1 MDAKKRYSAAPAMDF
16 PGHFEQIFQQLNYQR
31 VHGQLCDC
39 VIVVGSRHFKAHRS
53 VLAACSTHFRAL
65 FTVAEGDASMN
76 MIQLDSEVVT
86 AEAFAALVDMMYT
99 STLMLGES
107 NVMDVLLAASHLH
120 LNNVVK
126 ACKHYLTTRT
136 LPMSPSSDRAAHHH
150 PQQEQQR
157 HRQQQHQQVA
167 DLAVN
172 PTLAANANLAANA
185 ATSKLQRSFL
195 LQQLGLSLVSSAL
208 GGMEDDR
215 AGNVVGSRV
224 VDQRASF
231 PIRRFHKRK
240 PSLALGLSEERPRQ
254 RQRPSAPNLGL
265 LGEEGVNA
273 EREDGALLSPDSHK
287 MGDESK
293 LDPAITGLA
302 AASQD
307 DPQMPSQSDSGRCE
321 EENLGRIQGVN
332 KEEDMDDQ
340 DQQDSRAGVKI
351 KSGTE
356 EEENE
361 EEEQKVKL
369 QVVVKR
375 EPLSSPEP
383 ADEIS
388 DVTSQAEGSD
398 PPEPGCQEDEEKVEL
413 SPESSDRSF
422 TSEPQP
428 SSDSLLQPSSQLILK
443 SSIGGG
449 GTNGGGFGLS
459 GKPGFSISSFL
470 SQKDFATGSSGM
482 VAGEDDLPN
491 TTTGDAVAHRFLLR
505 QEAAGT
511 SGSASSSLLQ
521 SGPLSGESR
530 SSFGDNLQADSLFL
544 RPLHDGLGNPRGN
557 GGNSRGGR
565 GGVDPFDLEFQRSSL
580 GLHSLGR
587 PSRETGG
594 VSGTGLSYPGYRR
607 IAPKMTT
614 GMGGEEAVGGILQDA
629 ASSSSS
635 LAGPLLLNENGGYE
649 MSGNRPTSLPPQLT
663 RASADVLSKCK
674 KALSEHNVLVVE
686 GARKYACKI
695 CCKTFLTLTDCKKH
709 IRVHTGEKPYACLKC
724 GKRFS
729 QSSHLYKH
737 SKTTCL
743 RWQNSNMSNALL

>member
-1 MDAKKRYSAAPAMDF
+1 MDF

-65 FTVAEGDASMN
+65 FTVAEGDSSMN

-107 NVMDVLLAASHLH
+107 NVMDILLAASHLH

-136 LPMSPSSDRAAHHH
+136 LPMSPPSDRPIHHH
-150 PQQEQQR
+150 AQQEQQR
-157 HRQQQHQQVA
+157 HRQQQQQVA
-167 DLAVN
+167 DMAVN
-172 PTLAANANLAANA
+172 PSLGANANLSANA
-185 ATSKLQRSFL
+185 VTSKMQRSFL

-208 GGMEDDR
+208 GGMEEDGVGDI
-215 AGNVVGSRV
+215 VGSRV
-224 VDQRASF
+224 EQRASF

-254 RQRPSAPNLGL
+254 RQRPSVPNLGL
-265 LGEEGVNA
+265 LGEGGGNTDREEG
-273 EREDGALLSPDSHK
+273 GLLSPDSHK
-287 MGDESK
+287 MGDDSK
-293 LDPAITGLA
+293 KDGAITGLVA
-302 AASQD
+302 QD

-321 EENLGRIQGVN
+321 GEDLGRMQGVN
-332 KEEDMDDQ
+332 KEEDMEDQ
-340 DQQDSRAGVKI
+340 DQHDSRAGVKI

-356 EEENE
+356 EDEAEEQ
-361 EEEQKVKL
+361 EQKVA
-369 QVVVKR
+369 VKR

-398 PPEPGCQEDEEKVEL
+398 PAEPGGREEEEEEKAEL

-428 SSDSLLQPSSQLILK
+428 NSDSLLQPSSQLLLK
-443 SSIGGG
+443 SGVGGG
-449 GTNGGGFGLS
+449 SGGRGGFGCNSELG

-470 SQKDFATGSSGM
+470 SPKDFRSGGSGM
-482 VAGEDDLPN
+482 VSGEDELPN
-491 TTTGDAVAHRFLLR
+491 TTTGDAVAHHFLLR
-505 QEAAGT
+505 QDAAGP
-511 SGSASSSLLQ
+511 SGSASSLLQ
-521 SGPLSGESR
+521 SGPLSAESHSGFR
-530 SSFGDNLQADSLFL
+530 DSLQADSLFL
-544 RPLHDGLGNPRGN
+544 RPMHDGLGNPRATGES
-557 GGNSRGGR
+557 GS
-565 GGVDPFDLEFQRSSL
+565 GGVDPFSLDFQHSSL
-580 GLHSLGR
+580 GLHSIGR
-587 PSRETGG
+587 PSRGAGG
-594 VSGTGLSYPGYRR
+594 ASSAALGYPGYRR

-614 GMGGEEAVGGILQDA
+614 GMGGEEGVSAVLQDA

-635 LAGPLLLNENGGYE
+635 LASPLLLNKNGGYE
-649 MSGNRPTSLPPQLT
+649 MNSGRPTSLPPQLT

-743 RWQNSNMSNALL
+743 RWQNSNMANGLL

>member
-1 MDAKKRYSAAPAMDF
+1 MDF
-16 PGHFEQIFQQLNYQR
+16 PSHFEQIFRQLNYQR
-31 VHGQLCDC
+31 MHGQLCDC
-39 VIVVGSRHFKAHRS
+39 VIAVGARHFKAHRS

-65 FTVAEGDASMN
+65 FTVADGDGGMN

-136 LPMSPSSDRAAHHH
+136 LPMSPSGDRAPPHR
-150 PQQEQQR
+150 QQEQQR
-157 HRQQQHQQVA
+157 HRQHA
-167 DLAVN
+167 AALVN
-172 PTLAANANLAANA
+172 PALAADANLAATA

-208 GGMEDDR
+208 GGMEDDGLGGR
-215 AGNVVGSRV
+215 AAE
-224 VDQRASF
+224 QRDSF

-240 PSLALGLSEERPRQ
+240 ASPGLSEERPRQ

-265 LGEEGVNA
+265 LSEEGGNA
-273 EREDGALLSPDSHK
+273 DRVEGALLSPDSHK
-287 MGDESK
+287 MGDDSK
-293 LDPAITGLA
+293 LD
-302 AASQD
+302 ASMLRAPQD
-307 DPQMPSQSDSGRCE
+307 DPQMPSQSDGGRCE
-321 EENLGRIQGVN
+321 GDAAGMTQGGVG
-332 KEEDMDDQ
+332 KEEDMEDD
-340 DQQDSRAGVKI
+340 DRKTNRVKI
-351 KSGTE
+351 KSGSE
-356 EEENE
+356 EEEE
-361 EEEQKVKL
+361 AEQKVL
-369 QVVVKR
+369 VKQ

-398 PPEPGCQEDEEKVEL
+398 PAEPASQEEEEKVEP

-422 TSEPQP
+422 ASEPQP
-428 SSDSLLQPSSQLILK
+428 SSDSLLRSGSQLLLK
-443 SSIGGG
+443 SGMGGG
-449 GTNGGGFGLS
+449 GGGFACSNALN
-459 GKPGFSISSFL
+459 GKPDFTISSFVGPKNFG
-470 SQKDFATGSSGM
+470 SGTGVLMG
-482 VAGEDDLPN
+482 GEDDLPN
-491 TTTGDAVAHRFLLR
+491 TTTGDAVAHNFLLR
-505 QEAAGT
+505 QEASGP
-511 SGSASSSLLQ
+511 SGSAPSTLLQ
-521 SGPLSGESR
+521 SSPG
-530 SSFGDNLQADSLFL
+530 SSEGRTRFGNNLQADSLFL
-544 RPLHDGLGNPRGN
+544 HPLRDTYGNA
-557 GGNSRGGR
+557 GGSRGSGGC
-565 GGVDPFDLEFQRSSL
+565 GGVDPFGLDFQRSNL
-580 GLHSLGR
+580 GFHSVER
-587 PSRETGG
+587 PPRGA
-594 VSGTGLSYPGYRR
+594 SGATPTVLSYPGFRR
-607 IAPKMTT
+607 MAPKISDSV
-614 GMGGEEAVGGILQDA
+614 GRDEGGAPQDS

-635 LAGPLLLNENGGYE
+635 LVRPMLLSESSGYDVAGG
-649 MSGNRPTSLPPQLT
+649 RPTSLPPQLT

>member
-1 MDAKKRYSAAPAMDF
+1 MDF

-31 VHGQLCDC
+31 VHSQLCDC

-107 NVMDVLLAASHLH
+107 NVMDILLAASHLH

-136 LPMSPSSDRAAHHH
+136 LPMSPSSDRSTHHH
-150 PQQEQQR
+150 PQQDQQR
-157 HRQQQHQQVA
+157 HRQQHQVA
-167 DLAVN
+167 ELTVN
-172 PTLAANANLAANA
+172 PTLAANASLAANS
-185 ATSKLQRSFL
+185 ATSKLQRSFM

-208 GGMEDDR
+208 GGMEEDVV
-215 AGNVVGSRV
+215 GNVVGSRTV
-224 VDQRASF
+224 EQRASF

-265 LGEEGVNA
+265 LGEDRVNA
-273 EREDGALLSPDSHK
+273 EREEGVLLSPDSHK
-287 MGDESK
+287 MGDEIK
-293 LDPAITGLA
+293 LDAAITGRVV
-302 AASQD
+302 SQD
-307 DPQMPSQSDSGRCE
+307 DPQMPSQSDSGHCE
-321 EENLGRIQGVN
+321 GEDLGRTQGGVG
-332 KEEDMDDQ
+332 KEEDMGDRDHQ
-340 DQQDSRAGVKI
+340 DNRTGVKM

-356 EEENE
+356 EEED
-361 EEEQKVKL
+361 EEQK
-369 QVVVKR
+369 VVVKR

-383 ADEIS
+383 TDEIS

-398 PPEPGCQEDEEKVEL
+398 PAEPGGQEEEKVEL

-422 TSEPQP
+422 TSET
-428 SSDSLLQPSSQLILK
+428 QPSSQLLLK
-443 SSIGGG
+443 SSMGGG
-449 GTNGGGFGLS
+449 SGVGGSFGCNNGLNS
-459 GKPGFSISSFL
+459 KPGFNISSFL
-470 SQKDFATGSSGM
+470 GTKDFGSGD
-482 VAGEDDLPN
+482 AGLIGGEDDLPN
-491 TTTGDAVAHRFLLR
+491 TTTGDAVAHHFLLR
-505 QEAAGT
+505 QEAAEPQ
-511 SGSASSSLLQ
+511 SSASSSLLQ
-521 SGPLSGESR
+521 SGPH
-530 SSFGDNLQADSLFL
+530 SFGDNLQADSLFL
-544 RPLHDGLGNPRGN
+544 RPLHEGLGNPRGS
-557 GGNSRGGR
+557 GGS
-565 GGVDPFDLEFQRSSL
+565 GGVDPFGLDFQRSSL

-587 PSRETGG
+587 PSRGAGG
-594 VSGTGLSYPGYRR
+594 APATTLGYPGYRR
-607 IAPKMTT
+607 IAPKMT
-614 GMGGEEAVGGILQDA
+614 GSMGAEEGVAGVLQDA
-629 ASSSSS
+629 SSSSSS
-635 LAGPLLLNENGGYE
+635 LASPLLLNESGGYE
-649 MSGNRPTSLPPQLT
+649 MNSGRPTSLPPHLT

>member
-1 MDAKKRYSAAPAMDF
+1 MDF
-16 PGHFEQIFQQLNYQR
+16 PGHFDQIFQQLNYQR

-107 NVMDVLLAASHLH
+107 NVMDILLAASHLH

-136 LPMSPSSDRAAHHH
+136 LPMSPTSDRLAHHH

-157 HRQQQHQQVA
+157 HRQQQQQQVA
-167 DLAVN
+167 DLA
-172 PTLAANANLAANA
+172 ANANLANA

-208 GGMEDDR
+208 GGMEEDGV
-215 AGNVVGSRV
+215 GNGVGSRV

-240 PSLALGLSEERPRQ
+240 PSMALGLSEERPRQ

-265 LGEEGVNA
+265 LGAEAMNT
-273 EREDGALLSPDSHK
+273 EREDGGLLSPDSHK

-293 LDPAITGLA
+293 LDGAMTGLVGV
-302 AASQD
+302 SQD
-307 DPQMPSQSDSGRCE
+307 DPQMPSQSDSGHCE
-321 EENLGRIQGVN
+321 GEGKMQGGVR
-332 KEEDMDDQ
+332 KEEDMEDQ
-340 DQQDSRAGVKI
+340 EHQNNRAGVKI

-356 EEENE
+356 EEEEAE
-361 EEEQKVKL
+361 EREQKVL
-369 QVVVKR
+369 VKQ

-383 ADEIS
+383 TDETS
-388 DVTSQAEGSD
+388 DVPSQAE
-398 PPEPGCQEDEEKVEL
+398 PGGQGEKAEL

-422 TSEPQP
+422 TSEPLT
-428 SSDSLLQPSSQLILK
+428 SSDSLLLK
-443 SSIGGG
+443 SSMGGG
-449 GTNGGGFGLS
+449 NGVGGDFGCSSGLG

-470 SQKDFATGSSGM
+470 SPKVFGSAGSGL
-482 VAGEDDLPN
+482 VSGEDDLPN
-491 TTTGDAVAHRFLLR
+491 TTTGDAVAHHFLLR
-505 QEAAGT
+505 QEAAGP
-511 SGSASSSLLQ
+511 SGSTSSSLLKA
-521 SGPLSGESR
+521 GPLGGESR
-530 SSFGDNLQADSLFL
+530 NGFGDNLQADSLFL
-544 RPLHDGLGNPRGN
+544 RPLHDGLGAPRGSAN
-557 GGNSRGGR
+557 GGR
-565 GGVDPFDLEFQRSSL
+565 GGMDPFGLDFQRSSL

-587 PSRETGG
+587 PSRGAGG
-594 VSGTGLSYPGYRR
+594 ACTTAQNYPGYRR
-607 IAPKMTT
+607 IAPKMSS
-614 GMGGEEAVGGILQDA
+614 GMGGEEGVGGVLQDA

-635 LAGPLLLNENGGYE
+635 LASPLLLNESGGYE
-649 MSGNRPTSLPPQLT
+649 MNNGRPTSLPPHLT

-737 SKTTCL
+737 CKTTCL

>member
-1 MDAKKRYSAAPAMDF
+1 MVI
-16 PGHFEQIFQQLNYQR
+16 ETT
-31 VHGQLCDC
+31 VC
-39 VIVVGSRHFKAHRS
+39 V
-53 VLAACSTHFRAL
+53 L
-65 FTVAEGDASMN
+65 
-76 MIQLDSEVVT
+76 QVVT

-157 HRQQQHQQVA
+157 HRQQQHQQVT

-293 LDPAITGLA
+293 LDPVITGLA

-369 QVVVKR
+369 QVC
-375 EPLSSPEP
+375 LFS
-383 ADEIS
+383 
-388 DVTSQAEGSD
+388 G
-398 PPEPGCQEDEEKVEL
+398 QEY
-413 SPESSDRSF
+413 F
-422 TSEPQP
+422 
-428 SSDSLLQPSSQLILK
+428 
-443 SSIGGG
+443 
-449 GTNGGGFGLS
+449 
-459 GKPGFSISSFL
+459 
-470 SQKDFATGSSGM
+470 
-482 VAGEDDLPN
+482 
-491 TTTGDAVAHRFLLR
+491 HR
-505 QEAAGT
+505 
-511 SGSASSSLLQ
+511 
-521 SGPLSGESR
+521 
-530 SSFGDNLQADSLFL
+530 
-544 RPLHDGLGNPRGN
+544 
-557 GGNSRGGR
+557 
-565 GGVDPFDLEFQRSSL
+565 
-580 GLHSLGR
+580 
-587 PSRETGG
+587 
-594 VSGTGLSYPGYRR
+594 
-607 IAPKMTT
+607 
-614 GMGGEEAVGGILQDA
+614 
-629 ASSSSS
+629 
-635 LAGPLLLNENGGYE
+635 
-649 MSGNRPTSLPPQLT
+649 
-663 RASADVLSKCK
+663 
-674 KALSEHNVLVVE
+674 
-686 GARKYACKI
+686 
-695 CCKTFLTLTDCKKH
+695 
-709 IRVHTGEKPYACLKC
+709 
-724 GKRFS
+724 
-729 QSSHLYKH
+729 
-737 SKTTCL
+737 
-743 RWQNSNMSNALL
+743 

>member
-1 MDAKKRYSAAPAMDF
+1 MDF

-31 VHGQLCDC
+31 LHGQLCDC

-65 FTVAEGDASMN
+65 FTVTEGDASMN

-136 LPMSPSSDRAAHHH
+136 LPMSPSCDRPPPHRQ
-150 PQQEQQR
+150 QQEQQR
-157 HRQQQHQQVA
+157 HRQQA
-167 DLAVN
+167 AEIAVN
-172 PTLAANANLAANA
+172 PALAANANLAANS

-208 GGMEDDR
+208 GVMEEDR
-215 AGNVVGSRV
+215 VGSRAV
-224 VDQRASF
+224 EQRASF

-240 PSLALGLSEERPRQ
+240 PCPMSEETPRL

-265 LGEEGVNA
+265 LSEDQEEG
-273 EREDGALLSPDSHK
+273 GLLSPDSHK
-287 MGDESK
+287 MGDDSK
-293 LDPAITGLA
+293 LDAGILGAP
-302 AASQD
+302 QD
-307 DPQMPSQSDSGRCE
+307 DPQMPSQSDSGCCE
-321 EENLGRIQGVN
+321 GEDLGRMQGGVG
-332 KEEDMDDQ
+332 KEEDMEDGETQ
-340 DQQDSRAGVKI
+340 SNRTGVKI
-351 KSGTE
+351 KSGGE
-356 EEENE
+356 EEEEAE
-361 EEEQKVKL
+361 EQEQKVL
-369 QVVVKR
+369 VKQ

-398 PPEPGCQEDEEKVEL
+398 PAEPVGQGEVEKVEL
-413 SPESSDRSF
+413 SPESSDDRSF
-422 TSEPQP
+422 SSEPQP
-428 SSDSLLQPSSQLILK
+428 SSNSLLQSSSQLLLK
-443 SSIGGG
+443 TSMGGG
-449 GTNGGGFGLS
+449 GGGFRCSNGLNS
-459 GKPGFSISSFL
+459 KPDFSISSFL
-470 SQKDFATGSSGM
+470 GPKNFGSGNSGLIG
-482 VAGEDDLPN
+482 GEDDLPN
-491 TTTGDAVAHRFLLR
+491 TTTGDAVAHNFLLR
-505 QEAAGT
+505 QEA
-511 SGSASSSLLQ
+511 SGLPSSAPSSLLQ
-521 SGPLSGESR
+521 SDALSSEGR
-530 SSFGDNLQADSLFL
+530 TQFGDNLQADTLFL
-544 RPLHDGLGNPRGN
+544 HPLHDSFGHPRGS
-557 GGNSRGGR
+557 GNSGNGGR
-565 GGVDPFDLEFQRSSL
+565 GGVDPFGLDFQRSSL

-587 PSRETGG
+587 PTRSA
-594 VSGTGLSYPGYRR
+594 SGATPTVLGYPGFRR
-607 IAPKMTT
+607 IAPKMTNS
-614 GMGGEEAVGGILQDA
+614 MGREEGGVLQDP

-635 LAGPLLLNENGGYE
+635 LASPMLLGESPGYD
-649 MSGNRPTSLPPQLT
+649 MSGSRPTSLPPQLT

>member
-1 MDAKKRYSAAPAMDF
+1 MDF

-65 FTVAEGDASMN
+65 FSVAEGDASMN

-107 NVMDVLLAASHLH
+107 NVMDILLAASHLH

-136 LPMSPSSDRAAHHH
+136 LPMSPTSDRPTHHH

-157 HRQQQHQQVA
+157 HRQQQQQQQQQVA
-167 DLAVN
+167 DLAD
-172 PTLAANANLAANA
+172 LAANA

-208 GGMEDDR
+208 GGMEED
-215 AGNVVGSRV
+215 GVGRGGV
-224 VDQRASF
+224 EQRASF

-265 LGEEGVNA
+265 LGEGGVNA
-273 EREDGALLSPDSHK
+273 EREEGALLSPDSHK

-293 LDPAITGLA
+293 LDAAITGLV

-307 DPQMPSQSDSGRCE
+307 DPQMPSQSDSGHCE
-321 EENLGRIQGVN
+321 GEDLGRMQGGVS
-332 KEEDMDDQ
+332 KEEDMEKEDHQ
-340 DQQDSRAGVKI
+340 DNRAGVTI
-351 KSGTE
+351 KSGKE
-356 EEENE
+356 EEEV
-361 EEEQKVKL
+361 EEQK
-369 QVVVKR
+369 VVVKR

-383 ADEIS
+383 TDEIS

-398 PPEPGCQEDEEKVEL
+398 PAEPGGREEEEKAEL
-413 SPESSDRSF
+413 SPQSSDRSF

-428 SSDSLLQPSSQLILK
+428 SSDSLLQPSSQLLLK
-443 SSIGGG
+443 SGMGGG
-449 GTNGGGFGLS
+449 AGVGGGFGCNNGLS

-470 SQKDFATGSSGM
+470 SPKDFGSGGAGL
-482 VAGEDDLPN
+482 VAGDDELPN
-491 TTTGDAVAHRFLLR
+491 TTTGDAVAHHFLLR
-505 QEAAGT
+505 QEAAGP

-530 SSFGDNLQADSLFL
+530 NSFGDNLQADSLFL
-544 RPLHDGLGNPRGN
+544 RPLHDGLGNPRGS
-557 GGNSRGGR
+557 GGSGSGGC
-565 GGVDPFDLEFQRSSL
+565 GGGDPFGLDFQRSSL

-587 PSRETGG
+587 PSRGAA
-594 VSGTGLSYPGYRR
+594 GTTAAALGYPGYRR
-607 IAPKMTT
+607 IAPKMAT
-614 GMGGEEAVGGILQDA
+614 GMGGEEGVGGVLQDA

-635 LAGPLLLNENGGYE
+635 LASPLLLNKNGGYE
-649 MSGNRPTSLPPQLT
+649 MNSGRPTSLPPQLT

>member
-1 MDAKKRYSAAPAMDF
+1 MDF
-16 PGHFEQIFQQLNYQR
+16 PSHFEQIFQQLNYQR
-31 VHGQLCDC
+31 LHGQLCDC

-86 AEAFAALVDMMYT
+86 AEAFASLVDMMYT

-107 NVMDVLLAASHLH
+107 NVMDILLAASHLH

-136 LPMSPSSDRAAHHH
+136 LPMSPSCDRPPPHH
-150 PQQEQQR
+150 QQEQQR
-157 HRQQQHQQVA
+157 HRQ
-167 DLAVN
+167 
-172 PTLAANANLAANA
+172 
-185 ATSKLQRSFL
+185 QRSFL

-208 GGMEDDR
+208 GGIED
-215 AGNVVGSRV
+215 GRV
-224 VDQRASF
+224 VEQRASF
-231 PIRRFHKRK
+231 PARRFHKRK
-240 PSLALGLSEERPRQ
+240 ASPGLSEERPRQ
-254 RQRPSAPNLGL
+254 RQRPSAPNIGL
-265 LGEEGVNA
+265 LSEEGMSTD
-273 EREDGALLSPDSHK
+273 REEGALLSPDSHK
-287 MGDESK
+287 MGDDAK
-293 LDPAITGLA
+293 LDAGILCAP
-302 AASQD
+302 QD

-321 EENLGRIQGVN
+321 GNDMGIMQGGVG
-332 KEEDMDDQ
+332 KEEDMEDGDHP
-340 DQQDSRAGVKI
+340 SNKLKI
-351 KSGTE
+351 KSGSE
-356 EEENE
+356 EEEGVL
-361 EEEQKVKL
+361 VK
-369 QVVVKR
+369 Q

-398 PPEPGCQEDEEKVEL
+398 PAEPASQEEEEKVKL

-422 TSEPQP
+422 TSEPH
-428 SSDSLLQPSSQLILK
+428 SL
-443 SSIGGG
+443 GGG
-449 GTNGGGFGLS
+449 RGGFGCSNTLNS
-459 GKPGFSISSFL
+459 KPDFSISSFL
-470 SQKDFATGSSGM
+470 GPKNFGGGDASLIG
-482 VAGEDDLPN
+482 GEDDLPN
-491 TTTGDAVAHRFLLR
+491 TTTGEAVAHNYLLR
-505 QEAAGT
+505 QEA
-511 SGSASSSLLQ
+511 SGPSAPAPSSLLH
-521 SGPLSGESR
+521 
-530 SSFGDNLQADSLFL
+530 SSADSLFL
-544 RPLHDGLGNPRGN
+544 RPLHDGYGNPRGT
-557 GGNSRGGR
+557 GGSEGH
-565 GGVDPFDLEFQRSSL
+565 GGVDPFGLDFQRSSL

-587 PSRETGG
+587 PPRGA
-594 VSGTGLSYPGYRR
+594 SGATPTVLGYPGYRR
-607 IAPKMTT
+607 IAPKMTNN
-614 GMGGEEAVGGILQDA
+614 MGRGEGGALQDP

-635 LAGPLLLNENGGYE
+635 LASPMLLNETSGYDMAGG
-649 MSGNRPTSLPPQLT
+649 RPTSLPPQLT

-743 RWQNSNMSNALL
+743 RWQNTNMSNALL

>member
-1 MDAKKRYSAAPAMDF
+1 MDF

-107 NVMDVLLAASHLH
+107 NVMDILLAASHLH

-136 LPMSPSSDRAAHHH
+136 LPMSPSSDRPTHHH

-157 HRQQQHQQVA
+157 HRQQ
-167 DLAVN
+167 
-172 PTLAANANLAANA
+172 
-185 ATSKLQRSFL
+185 QRSFL

-208 GGMEDDR
+208 GGMEEDGV
-215 AGNVVGSRV
+215 GNVVGSRAV
-224 VDQRASF
+224 EQRASF

-273 EREDGALLSPDSHK
+273 EREEGALLSPDSHK

-293 LDPAITGLA
+293 LDAAITGLVA
-302 AASQD
+302 VSQD

-321 EENLGRIQGVN
+321 GDNLGRMQGGPAVQPSFTQN
-332 KEEDMDDQ
+332 
-340 DQQDSRAGVKI
+340 SS
-351 KSGTE
+351 KS
-356 EEENE
+356 NWLF
-361 EEEQKVKL
+361 KNLNLSVFCFS

-383 ADEIS
+383 ADEVS

-398 PPEPGCQEDEEKVEL
+398 PAEPGCQEEEEKVEL

-422 TSEPQP
+422 TSEPH
-428 SSDSLLQPSSQLILK
+428 
-443 SSIGGG
+443 
-449 GTNGGGFGLS
+449 
-459 GKPGFSISSFL
+459 GFSISSFL
-470 SQKDFATGSSGM
+470 SPKDFASGTSGL
-482 VAGEDDLPN
+482 VTGEDDLPN
-491 TTTGDAVAHRFLLR
+491 TTTGDAVAHHFLLR
-505 QEAAGT
+505 QEAAGP
-511 SGSASSSLLQ
+511 SGSASSALLQ

-530 SSFGDNLQADSLFL
+530 NSFGDNLQADSLFL
-544 RPLHDGLGNPRGN
+544 RPLHDSLGNPRGS
-557 GGNSRGGR
+557 GGSASGGR
-565 GGVDPFDLEFQRSSL
+565 GGVDPFGLDFQRSSL

-587 PSRETGG
+587 PSRGAGG
-594 VSGTGLSYPGYRR
+594 AATTALGYPGYRR
-607 IAPKMTT
+607 IAPKMAT
-614 GMGGEEAVGGILQDA
+614 GMGGEEGVGGVLQDA

-635 LAGPLLLNENGGYE
+635 LTSPLLLNESGGYE
-649 MSGNRPTSLPPQLT
+649 MNSGRPTSLPPQLT